1 MQYRFNKNL
10 EALGI
15 ERGARVMAALS
26 GGADSMVMLMLLKN
40 SNLDL
45 RICAAHVNFHLRGD
59 ESNEDERFVTDWC
72 RSNDIQIVVKHS
84 DTYEYANEHRLSV
97 EMSAREIRYDWFFE
111 LAKERNIKYIAVAH
125 NANDNAET
133 LLLNLTRGCGLEGC
147 TSIKERREA
156 DGNLI
161 IVRPLLKFTRDDIEH
176 CARNIGI
183 PFRTDSTNTDIRF
196 SRNRIRHVVLPA
208 LAQINSSAVRQ
219 INRSISYL
227 TSANNLLQSLLKEQ
241 DSVVSDEC
249 TKMLSGLGYMHYP
262 SCRYMV
268 KAMAIKKLQLLLEP
282 ELLLHDILSR
292 YGFTSA
298 QQDGLSAS
306 LHSGKPISF
315 VSDNYLL
322 QKERGVIKIY
332 RKEVDNIPH
341 EIELNSSF
349 SGIVQYSDLEIHI
362 EQKDYMSGGMAVWK
376 RSGDEFV
383 KLTIDREHL
392 GETFTISPMQPGD
405 RMRPLGMRGTK
416 KVADI
421 LSDLKV
427 DLPNKKF
434 IPVIRNQEK
443 KIVAL
448 AGIML
453 SDSFKVT
460 SSTKSVIEVSIPA
473 KY

>member
-15 ERGARVMAALS
+15 ERGACVMAALS

-40 SNLDL
+40 SSLDL

-59 ESNEDERFVTDWC
+59 ESDEDERFVTEWC
-72 RSNDIQIVVKHS
+72 RKNDIQIEVKHS
-84 DTYEYANEHRLSV
+84 DTYKYANERRLSV
-97 EMSAREIRYDWFFE
+97 EMAARDIRYGWFYE

-147 TSIKERREA
+147 TSIKERRQA
-156 DGNLI
+156 DDNLVI
-161 IVRPLLKFTRDDIEH
+161 IRPLLKFTRADIEH
-176 CARNIGI
+176 CARNLGI
-183 PFRTDSTNTDIRF
+183 PFRTDSTNTDIKF

-219 INRSISYL
+219 LNRSISYL
-227 TSANNLLQSLLKEQ
+227 NSANNLLQSILKEQ
-241 DSVVSDEC
+241 ESAVTDEC
-249 TKMLSGLGYMHYP
+249 TDRFSGMDYMHYP
-262 SCRYMV
+262 ACRYMV
-268 KAMAIKKLQLLLEP
+268 KAIDIRKLQLLLEP

-292 YGFTSA
+292 YSFTSA
-298 QQDGLSAS
+298 QQDSLSAS
-306 LHSGKPISF
+306 LYSDKPISF
-315 VSDNYLL
+315 ISDNYLL

-332 RKEVDNIPH
+332 RKDVDKTPH
-341 EIELNSSF
+341 EIELAGSF
-349 SGIVQYSDLEIHI
+349 SGTVHYSDLIIRI
-362 EQKDYMSGGMAVWK
+362 EQKEYIPGSAAGRG
-376 RSGDEFV
+376 RLRDEFV
-383 KLTIDREHL
+383 RLTIDSEYL
-392 GETFTISPMQPGD
+392 GDTFTISPMCPGD
-405 RMRPLGMRGTK
+405 RMRPLGMRGSK

-427 DLPNKKF
+427 DLANKKF
-434 IPVIRNQEK
+434 IPVIRNKEK

-448 AGIML
+448 AGVML

-460 SSTKSVIEVSIPA
+460 SATKRVLEVSVSTK
-473 KY
+473 Y